1 MLLSELENF
10 IKLKEVEPVVN
21 PNKVISKVEE
31 MRDWLI
37 TEVLP
42 SINKNILLQVIN
54 R

>member
-1 MLLSELENF
+1 
-10 IKLKEVEPVVN
+10 
-21 PNKVISKVEE
+21 
-31 MRDWLI
+31 MRDWFI

>member
-10 IKLKEVEPVVN
+10 IKVKEEEPVVK
-21 PNKVISKVEE
+21 PDKVITKVEE
-31 MRDWLI
+31 LRDWLI